1 MNFVYMFGCMG
12 CLLALLVSILGFACG
27 MNPYLA
33 GAFGGAAIYGG
44 FVMSGLIEEGVC

>member
-1 MNFVYMFGCMG
+1 MRYIYMFGCMG
-12 CLLALLVSILGFACG
+12 CLLALLVSVIGFGCG

-44 FVMSGLIEEGVC
+44 FVMSKFVENAE